1 MAGQIRVAY
10 TSGLLSVLSAYG
22 GSFQHLLE
30 RVGLRR
36 EDFADPDQFVD
47 LEKYIDL
54 YEWAAR
60 DLMDDDLGLHLGSA
74 FDFYSIS
81 SLYHGILSGPS
92 MHKALLAVERYAPTH
107 LKGARFEVHLEHEMA
122 MAVYRIDFATPATR
136 RQHVEAVMVM
146 AIRLLRRLAGRRWLP
161 SEVRFQHRRPR
172 STTEHERIL
181 GVPLRFGESTNAVVF
196 DAADLQ
202 ARTPHAH
209 RVSLAMIGTESET
222 WLDGVRKLVIRAL
235 PDGHPPIGMV
245 AQQLSM
251 SVRTL
256 QRRLADHGLVYKKLT
271 EDVRREL
278 ALYHLKDRSV
288 DLTEIAFTLGYSE
301 LSAFD
306 RAFRRWTGVSP
317 GEYRKREL
325 LGSREVK

>member
-10 TSGLLSVLSAYG
+10 VSGLLGALSTYG
-22 GSFQHLLE
+22 EAFHRLL
-30 RVGLRR
+30 RISGLRP
-36 EDFADPDQFVD
+36 EDFANPDGFVD

-54 YEWAAR
+54 YEKAAR
-60 DLMDDDLGLHLGSA
+60 ELGDDDLGLHLGSG

-92 MHKALLAVERYAPTH
+92 LQEALRAVERYAPAH
-107 LKGARFEVHLEHEMA
+107 LRGAQFELHRERETA
-122 MAVYRIDFATPATR
+122 MTVYRIELAAAETR
-136 RQHVEAVMVM
+136 RQHVEAVVVM
-146 AIRLLRRLAGRRWLP
+146 GMRLLRRLAGRRWLP
-161 SEVRFQHRRPR
+161 TEVRFQHRRPR

-181 GVPLRFGESTNAVVF
+181 GAPLRFHQPSNAIVF
-196 DAADLQ
+196 EAADLQ

-209 RVSLAMIGTESET
+209 RVSVAMIDARQET
-222 WLDGVRKLVIRAL
+222 WPDGVRKLVIRAL

-245 AQQLSM
+245 AQQLSL

-256 QRRLADHGLVYKKLT
+256 QRRLADHGLVYGKLV
-271 EDVRREL
+271 EEVRREL
-278 ALYHLKDRSV
+278 ALHHLKDPSL
-288 DLTEIAFTLGYSE
+288 DLTEIAFSVGYSE

-317 GEYRKREL
+317 GEHRRREL
-325 LGSREVK
+325 GR

>member
-10 TSGLLSVLSAYG
+10 ISGLLGILSAHC
-22 GSFQHLLE
+22 GSLQHLLE

-47 LEKYIDL
+47 LEKYIEL

-60 DLMDDDLGLHLGSA
+60 DLGDDALGLHLGSA

-92 MHKALLAVERYAPTH
+92 MHKALVAVERYAPIH
-107 LKGARFEVHLEHEMA
+107 LKGARFELHRERETA
-122 MAVYRIDFATPATR
+122 MVVYRIDLATPATR
-136 RQHVEAVMVM
+136 RQQVEAVM
-146 AIRLLRRLAGRRWLP
+146 AIGIRLLRRLAGGRWQP
-161 SEVRFQHRRPR
+161 SEVRFQHREPR

-181 GVPLRFGESTNAVVF
+181 SVPLRFGESTNAVVF
-196 DAADLQ
+196 AAADLQ

-209 RVSLAMIGTESET
+209 RVSLAMIEADSET

-271 EDVRREL
+271 EGVRREL

-288 DLTEIAFTLGYSE
+288 DLTDIAFTLGYSE
-301 LSAFD
+301 LSAFN

-317 GEYRKREL
+317 GDYRRREL
-325 LGSREVK
+325 GGESR

>member
-10 TSGLLSVLSAYG
+10 VSGLLGALSAFG
-22 GSFQHLLE
+22 GAFPHLLQ
-30 RVGLRR
+30 RVGLRP
-36 EDFADPDQFVD
+36 EDFADPDRFVD

-54 YEWAAR
+54 YERAA
-60 DLMDDDLGLHLGSA
+60 LELEDDDLGLHLGNG

-92 MHKALLAVERYAPTH
+92 MQEALRAVERYAPVH
-107 LKGARFEVHLEHEMA
+107 LRGARFELRREGETA
-122 MAVYRIDFATPATR
+122 MALYRIDLAEPATR

-146 AIRLLRRLAGRRWLP
+146 AIRLFRRLVGRRWLP
-161 SEVRFQHRRPR
+161 TEVRFEHRTPR
-172 STTEHERIL
+172 STAEHQRII
-181 GVPLRFGESTNAVVF
+181 GAPLRFYQSSNAVVF

-209 RVSLAMIGTESET
+209 RASLAMIEADQET

-235 PDGHPPIGMV
+235 PDGHPPISMV
-245 AQQLSM
+245 ARQLSM

-256 QRRLADHGLVYKKLT
+256 QRRLADHGLVYRKLI
-271 EDVRREL
+271 EEVRREL
-278 ALYHLKDRSV
+278 ALHHLKDPSV
-288 DLTEIAFTLGYSE
+288 DLTDIAFSVGYSE

-306 RAFRRWTGVSP
+306 RAFRRWTGISP
-317 GEYRKREL
+317 GEHRRREL
-325 LGSREVK
+325 GG